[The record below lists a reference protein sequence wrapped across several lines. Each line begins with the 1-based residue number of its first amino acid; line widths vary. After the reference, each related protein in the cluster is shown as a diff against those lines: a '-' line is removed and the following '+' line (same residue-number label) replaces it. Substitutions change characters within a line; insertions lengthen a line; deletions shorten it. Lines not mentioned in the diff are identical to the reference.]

1 MSTTR
6 ARGLDD
12 LARRSHA
19 VPCRS
24 EDPSLTATR
33 SLGGHRRYRPAKI
46 ASLVAGRG
54 DPAQMF

>member
-1 MSTTR
+1 MTSR
-6 ARGLDD
+6 EGRN
-12 LARRSHA
+12 A